1 MQVKK
6 EMKVM
11 ATARRAG
18 RPARF
23 NLDGIKL
30 AKEVVAQYGLRKG
43 QVELEKRGVKVSLP
57 PSQSMFTAGRAARL
71 SSCVVVVLAWQRNV
85 YEEGGSN
92 NCPLF
97 FANYLPEDT
106 TMFLVIK
113 TCNPK
118 DKNYGIVAKT
128 FDS

>member
-57 PSQSMFTAGRAARL
+57 HLITYLLSTRTKNLLSQNIT
-71 SSCVVVVLAWQRNV
+71 SC
-85 YEEGGSN
+85 
-92 NCPLF
+92 F
-97 FANYLPEDT
+97 
-106 TMFLVIK
+106 
-113 TCNPK
+113 
-118 DKNYGIVAKT
+118 DKR
-128 FDS
+128 